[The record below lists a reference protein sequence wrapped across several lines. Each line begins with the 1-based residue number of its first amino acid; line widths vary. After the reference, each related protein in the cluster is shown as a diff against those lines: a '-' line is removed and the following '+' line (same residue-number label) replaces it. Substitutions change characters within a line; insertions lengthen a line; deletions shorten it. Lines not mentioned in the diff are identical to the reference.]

1 MHLLENIRK
10 LLYTAVVDSAQVLE
24 IMKFLLNKSIQKDRY
39 YRRDGSSA
47 VVDVTTK
54 ESMEFLRLHIIFL
67 TEWSHF
73 AYINTL
79 ILKLREHP

>member
-1 MHLLENIRK
+1 MGK
-10 LLYTAVVDSAQVLE
+10 LLYTAVVDSAQLLE

-54 ESMEFLRLHIIFL
+54 ESMEFLRLHIEIIFL

-73 AYINTL
+73 AYINDFYS
-79 ILKLREHP
+79 HP